1 MRVGLFVPC
10 YVDQLWPRAG
20 IASLELLERF
30 GVAIDFPTAQ
40 TCCGQPLLNSGGIR
54 EAKPLAR
61 RFVEIFAPYDH
72 VVCPSASCVATVRR
86 YGALLGASAE
96 TSRLERRTHEL
107 CGFLVDVLG
116 VREIPGSFP
125 HRVGLHA
132 SCHGLRELRQG
143 SASERV
149 EPAGAD
155 PARKLLESIEGVEIA
170 PLRRPDECCG
180 FGGAF
185 AVEEEAVSCLMGNDR
200 IDDHQSAGAEVLT
213 STDASCLLHLSG
225 LARRRALPLR
235 VMHVAEILAL
245 AGRNVTDATSA

>member
-30 GVAIDFPTAQ
+30 GVTIEFPTAQ
-40 TCCGQPLLNSGGIR
+40 TCCGQPLRNSGGAR
-54 EAKPLAR
+54 EAMSLAR

-86 YGALLGASAE
+86 YGTLLGASAE
-96 TSRLERRTHEL
+96 IGRLERRTHEL

-116 VREIPGSFP
+116 VREISGSFP

-132 SCHGLRELRQG
+132 SCHGLRELGQG
-143 SASERV
+143 CASESVEAARA
-149 EPAGAD
+149 EPA
-155 PARKLLESIEGVEIA
+155 RELLESIEGVEIA
-170 PLRRPDECCG
+170 SLRRPDECCG

-185 AVEEEAVSCLMGNDR
+185 AVEEAEVSCLMGNDR
-200 IDDHQSAGAEVLT
+200 VDDHRRAGAEILT

-225 LARRRALPLR
+225 LARRRRLPLR
-235 VMHVAEILAL
+235 VMHVAEILEL
-245 AGRNVTDATSA
+245 ASADAPDATSA

>member
-10 YVDQLWPRAG
+10 YVDQLWPQAG
-20 IASLELLERF
+20 IASLDLLERF
-30 GVAIDFPTAQ
+30 GVTIDYPTAQ
-40 TCCGQPLLNSGGIR
+40 TCCGQPLRNSGGAR
-54 EAKPLAR
+54 EAESLAR
-61 RFVEIFAPYDH
+61 RFVEIFSPFDH

-96 TSRLERRTHEL
+96 IGRLERRTHEL
-107 CGFLVDVLG
+107 CEFLVDVIG
-116 VREIPGSFP
+116 VHEIPGRFP

-143 SASERV
+143 AASERV
-149 EPAGAD
+149 EAARTD
-155 PARKLLESIEGVEIA
+155 PARKLLESIDRVEIA

-213 STDASCLLHLSG
+213 STDASCLLHLSA

-235 VMHVAEILAL
+235 VMHVAEILEL
-245 AGRNVTDATSA
+245 ACASATDATSA